1 MDSPNHQATETVIAV
16 AKEKPAGDML
26 SGSPQNA
33 TYTILSEIARRAI
46 VWTAS
51 FAAMFSGLSSFIY
64 YPVLQ
69 PLATDLRVSLQLV
82 NLTITSYLVVAGL
95 APSLIGDMADHTG
108 RRPVYVVVLTFYFGA
123 NIGLA
128 LQRSYV
134 ALLLLRMLQSA
145 GSSAWIAIMFAWGDR
160 MIRLTCWYR
169 ICQGTISLAYGVIS
183 DITQAKDRG
192 SYVGVLMVLGGV
204 LAEKAGW
211 RWIFWLLTIL
221 SGILLLCI
229 TLFFPETCRRIV
241 GNGSVPAT
249 GYNRT
254 VISIL
259 KPCLIKDASQ
269 DIERQ
274 TGSIANETSCE
285 QRERSRKCHIP
296 NPLSI
301 LKILLDKGS
310 FSTMFAGSMAYTIF
324 GCLGAS
330 LSAHCIQIYKLN
342 YLQAGLIYLP
352 RRGRLLDYNYKL
364 TARTHDLDADRGK
377 EDSLHDF
384 PIEEARLRSVWYL
397 MALSIMATIGYGWAL
412 DRKSHLAV
420 PLVMQFVTGSTMVG
434 MFTVSHPSSNTA
446 QEMSLTDALGNSD
459 LQYAFVRPQS
469 WIHFDLASSIQP
481 GAAGIAAQ
489 EAMVDGVGLGWCF
502 TIMGLI
508 LACTVPLLVLL
519 QAKGHQWRRLKA
531 NG

>member
-192 SYVGVLMVLGGV
+192 SYVGVLM
-204 LAEKAGW
+204 
-211 RWIFWLLTIL
+211 
-221 SGILLLCI
+221 
-229 TLFFPETCRRIV
+229 
-241 GNGSVPAT
+241 
-249 GYNRT
+249 
-254 VISIL
+254 
-259 KPCLIKDASQ
+259 
-269 DIERQ
+269 
-274 TGSIANETSCE
+274 
-285 QRERSRKCHIP
+285 
-296 NPLSI
+296 
-301 LKILLDKGS
+301 
-310 FSTMFAGSMAYTIF
+310 
-324 GCLGAS
+324 
-330 LSAHCIQIYKLN
+330 
-342 YLQAGLIYLP
+342 GLYEL
-352 RRGRLLDYNYKL
+352 
-364 TARTHDLDADRGK
+364 
-377 EDSLHDF
+377 
-384 PIEEARLRSVWYL
+384 
-397 MALSIMATIGYGWAL
+397 
-412 DRKSHLAV
+412 
-420 PLVMQFVTGSTMVG
+420 
-434 MFTVSHPSSNTA
+434 
-446 QEMSLTDALGNSD
+446 
-459 LQYAFVRPQS
+459 
-469 WIHFDLASSIQP
+469 
-481 GAAGIAAQ
+481 
-489 EAMVDGVGLGWCF
+489 
-502 TIMGLI
+502 
-508 LACTVPLLVLL
+508 
-519 QAKGHQWRRLKA
+519 
-531 NG
+531 